1 MFKLYTYTYLIHL
14 IKRNRL
20 KRYIKLQVC
29 NSSQRIAELF
39 LLMIFFMII
48 ILIAD
53 VIKILVSGVMEAKIS
68 IIGIVIPTAFGSG
81 LGFIA
86 FGEHRGADLPPITWS
101 NE

>member
-1 MFKLYTYTYLIHL
+1 
-14 IKRNRL
+14 
-20 KRYIKLQVC
+20 
-29 NSSQRIAELF
+29 
-39 LLMIFFMII
+39 MII

-86 FGEHRGADLPPITWS
+86 FGEHRGADLPR
-101 NE
+101 